1 MCKKGGERCWNC
13 TYFINVPSFLMSQR
27 FSPGLLW
34 KMSQLAVRHKKATS
48 SPSLLHQCFCSRF
61 HKYSKLKKI
70 NLFSTIFFSGVHT
83 LASVCL
89 KVLMIQVQQFTTW
102 INHSFSSLFASM
114 MRLLRMCG
122 IFRTLMNSAFC
133 DYICPLFVSLA
144 TDCLFIILT
153 LLV

>member
-1 MCKKGGERCWNC
+1 
-13 TYFINVPSFLMSQR
+13 MSQR
-27 FSPGLLW
+27 FSPRFGLLW

-89 KVLMIQVQQFTTW
+89 KVLMIQVQQFTSKSIKLAPTAFTA
-102 INHSFSSLFASM
+102 IFLPFFQENSKHVTFPPKKSS
-114 MRLLRMCG
+114 RLLSCNDIHEEIEMV
-122 IFRTLMNSAFC
+122 AFN
-133 DYICPLFVSLA
+133 FVPR
-144 TDCLFIILT
+144 DCLLFILGSALHINKQR
-153 LLV
+153 